1 MNLNVQGDRRK
12 RSRESIVPND
22 TVGETAFLGESP
34 WGEKWTLRARD
45 QARRYCSRV
54 CAGGWP
60 GRRSPGRWPKG
71 LQAKDQPAVK
81 LPLLVFSATPGYQP
95 SNPWRDSLGGKQGK
109 LAPVTQESNSLR
121 ESRNPGSGDTG
132 RTVALGTCGNLGRAS
147 R

>member
-60 GRRSPGRWPKG
+60 GRWPKG

-109 LAPVTQESNSLR
+109 LAPVTLESNSLR

-147 R
+147 H